1 MYLYRL
7 KIIVNNVCQKNEM
20 LIPEVTNESLI
31 CLVLALTFPDKSVTK
46 MTVRKSTYT
55 YADNDTVREIYNYI
69 LASDRNPVVLHV
81 KKLNVNFGKSCPKL

>member
-81 KKLNVNFGKSCPKL
+81 KK